1 MRIDLR
7 LAVPAMAAWVAAFVS
22 IAVPSVWVVVACW
35 VVAAAV
41 TAVAFARGR
50 AWAVV
55 ALAAAVA
62 AMVCSSAA
70 VQAQQ
75 RQPPALVELASH
87 SSHVSMLLETTQTT
101 GPHTSPFSARL
112 VAVGD
117 VGYSSP
123 VLVFGATPTERTG
136 IGTRF
141 ALEGTLAGTSPD
153 DDTAFLVFG
162 RGALVKVADP
172 PWFLDWANGLRSG
185 FASAS
190 SALPGEGGQL
200 LPGLAIGDTG
210 AVSSQLDSAMK
221 ATSLSHLTA
230 VSGANCAVIIGLIM
244 AVGGAAGVSRGVRIG
259 SSLSVLVGFVVLVTP
274 EPSVLRAAV
283 MATLVLVALGGGR
296 PVRGIPVLS
305 LAVIALLV
313 IDPWLS
319 RNFGFALSVLAT
331 GGLLTLAGPLARWLT
346 RFLPLGVAAAVSI
359 PLAAQLACQPV
370 LLMLNSTLP
379 TYGIVANI
387 LAEPA
392 APIATVVG
400 LLACVALPAAPGLGG
415 VLAHVAW
422 LPSAWIAAVAR
433 FFAGLPGAA
442 IPWPAGLAGVGLLA
456 VITVLLLLLVFGFRR
471 RAVAAALVVVL
482 VGWGAIAGG
491 SRISQ
496 VISRP
501 ADWQIAACDVGQ
513 GDAVFVRS
521 AGQVALIDTGR
532 EPALMTKCLDELGI
546 SHIDLLVL
554 THFDMDHIGGTSAV
568 YGMVDRAFIG
578 PIAEPADEGFIAN
591 LVANDMPVEQVSRGP
606 TGLLGELR
614 WEVIWPPAH
623 LGSIEP
629 GNPAS
634 VTLEFLPAGQCASG
648 CLSSLFLGDLPESSQ
663 SRIAATVPLPV
674 LDVVKVSHHGS
685 ADQSPRLYEA
695 IRATV
700 GVIGVGADNTYGH
713 PTQKLLEILEST
725 GTWAARTD
733 RYGLILLS
741 PGATPGTVSVWTEK
755 PGDDGAAG

>member
-1 MRIDLR
+1 MRVDLR
-7 LAVPAMAAWVAAFVS
+7 LAVPAAAAWVAAFVS
-22 IAVPSVWVVVACW
+22 IAVPSVWLVVVCW
-35 VVAAAV
+35 VVAAVV

-101 GPHTSPFSARL
+101 GPNTSPFSARL
-112 VAVGD
+112 VAVGA
-117 VGYSSP
+117 VGYSTP

-136 IGTRF
+136 IGTRVT
-141 ALEGTLAGTSPD
+141 LSGTLASTSPD

-185 FASAS
+185 FAAAS

-210 AVSSQLDSAMK
+210 AVSSQLDAAMK

-244 AVGGAAGVSRGVRIG
+244 AVGGAAGVPRGVRIG
-259 SSLSVLVGFVVLVTP
+259 SSLAVLVGFVVLVTP

-305 LAVIALLV
+305 LAVIALLL

-331 GGLLTLAGPLARWLT
+331 GGLLTLAGPLTRWLA
-346 RFLPLGVAAAVSI
+346 RYLPLGVAAAVSI

-400 LLACVALPAAPGLGG
+400 LLACVTLPTLPWLGA

-422 LPSAWIAAVAR
+422 VPAAWIAAVAG

-456 VITVLLLLLVFGFRR
+456 VITVLLLFLVFGFHRK
-471 RAVAAALVVVL
+471 VVSAALVAVL
-482 VGWGAIAGG
+482 VGWGAVAAG

-496 VISRP
+496 VIDRP

-521 AGQVALIDTGR
+521 AGQIALIDTGR

-546 SHIDLLVL
+546 GHIDLLVL

-578 PIAEPADEGFIAN
+578 PIAEPADERFIAN
-591 LVANDMPVEQVSRGP
+591 LVANEMPIEQVSRGP
-606 TGLLGELR
+606 TGVLGELR

-623 LGSIEP
+623 LGSVEP

-634 VTLEFLPAGQCASG
+634 VTLEFLPAGPCASG

-685 ADQSPRLYEA
+685 ADQSARLYDA

-725 GTWAARTD
+725 GTFAARTD

-741 PGATPGTVSVWTEK
+741 PGETPGTVSVWTEK
-755 PGDDGAAG
+755 NVDGAAG